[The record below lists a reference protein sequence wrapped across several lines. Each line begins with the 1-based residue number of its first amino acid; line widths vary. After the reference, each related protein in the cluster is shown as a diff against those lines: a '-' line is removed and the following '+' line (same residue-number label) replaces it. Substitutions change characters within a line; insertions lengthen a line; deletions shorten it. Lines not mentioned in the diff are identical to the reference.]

1 MTDSPDQTG
10 GMRSV
15 SSPTPAVYPPP
26 ESMRPTLIGEHYM
39 ISAGHPL
46 VAHAMAEVLEA
57 GGTAIDAGVAGGFA
71 SNVIQPDMCNLGGI
85 APIVLR
91 RAGEAHAWAI
101 SGVGAWGEAATL
113 EAFHARYGEDMPLGS
128 GVGVVPGAPDAWLTA
143 LERFGTWPLDRVLSR
158 AIAHAR
164 DGWLLDRRTAVAIE
178 ILGRSFAK
186 WESSRSIYWPE
197 GRAPRTGERLRQSA
211 LAQTLQRLSDAAAG
225 EAREA
230 GIRAARE
237 LFYRGEIARRI
248 VSFVQA
254 DGGWLTEADMAA
266 HVADPAPAITATY
279 RGWQVA
285 TPGPVTQGPVMLQAL
300 GILQRLDVAAMPAG
314 GADALHAIA
323 EALKLAFAE
332 RSAHACDPAFM
343 EMAPE
348 ALLAPERLAALAA
361 RIHADRVVPPE
372 AESAPPAAARPR
384 SDTTC
389 FCVVDAAGNA
399 FSAMPSDTLDGAPI
413 IPELGFFCSPRGVQ
427 SSPDPADVNRIAP
440 GKRPRITPSP
450 ALALGPGTGGE
461 PAVLAFGCPG
471 GDVIVQAMLQ
481 AFLNVVDH
489 GMSLQQAVEAPRV
502 ATFDFPGSF
511 FPNPRF
517 SARLDVEARI
527 DPGVRADLSAR
538 GHDIHL
544 WPEWEF
550 DAGGVAMAG
559 GAAPTA
565 PEAGRVLAAGA
576 DPRRTHYAWGW

>member
-1 MTDSPDQTG
+1 MTDAPEQTG

-26 ESMRPTLIGEHYM
+26 EAMRPTLIGEHYM

-46 VAHAMAEVLEA
+46 VAHAMAGVLEA

-91 RAGEAHAWAI
+91 RAGEGRAWAI
-101 SGVGAWGEAATL
+101 DGMGAWGQAATL
-113 EAFHARYGEDMPLGS
+113 EAYRARYGDDMPLGS
-128 GVGVVPGAPDAWLTA
+128 AVGVVPGAPDAWLTA
-143 LERFGTWPLDRVLSR
+143 LEQFGTWPLERVLER

-164 DGWLLDRRTAVAIE
+164 DGWRLDRRTAVALG
-178 ILGRSFAK
+178 ILGRSFGQ

-197 GRAPRTGERLRQSA
+197 GRAPHTGERLRQPA
-211 LAQTLQRLSDAAAG
+211 LARTLQRLSDAAAVSG
-225 EAREA
+225 REA

-237 LFYRGEIARRI
+237 LFYRGDIARRI
-248 VSFVQA
+248 AAFVQA
-254 DGGWLTEADMAA
+254 DGGWLTEADIAA
-266 HVADPAPAITATY
+266 HSATPAPAMTGSY

-300 GILQRLDVAAMPAG
+300 GILERLEVSAMPDG
-314 GADALHAIA
+314 GADALHSMA

-332 RSAHACDPAFM
+332 RTAHACDPAFM
-343 EMAPE
+343 DMAPE
-348 ALLAPERLAALAA
+348 ALLDPARLDGLAA
-361 RIHADRVVPPE
+361 RIRPDALADPVAAGAP
-372 AESAPPAAARPR
+372 AEDARPR
-384 SDTTC
+384 SDTTY

-427 SSPDPADVNRIAP
+427 SSPDPASINRIAP
-440 GKRPRITPSP
+440 GKRPRITPAP
-450 ALALGPGTGGE
+450 ALALGPGTDAG
-461 PAVLAFGCPG
+461 PRVLAFGCPG

-481 AFLNVVDH
+481 AFLNVVDR
-489 GMSLQQAVEAPRV
+489 GLSLQQAVEAPRV
-502 ATFDFPGSF
+502 AGFDFPGSF

-517 SARLDVEARI
+517 PARLDVEARI
-527 DPGVRADLSAR
+527 APEIRADLAGR

-559 GAAPTA
+559 DAAAPTA
-565 PEAGRVLAAGA
+565 AGRVLAAGA